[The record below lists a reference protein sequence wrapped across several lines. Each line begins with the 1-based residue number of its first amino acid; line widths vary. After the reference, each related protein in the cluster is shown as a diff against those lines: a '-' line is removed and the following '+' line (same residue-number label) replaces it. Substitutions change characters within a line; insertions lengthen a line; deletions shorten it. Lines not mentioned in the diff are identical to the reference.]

1 MGASTTKLV
10 GMVLLQAFTTGF
22 IGYGLGLGLAAIFG
36 NSVLRNGTP
45 PFYMPWQVPVFVG
58 VVIALIC
65 SFSAAIGVAKV
76 ARLEAAT
83 VFK

>member
-1 MGASTTKLV
+1 VSGCLV
-10 GMVLLQAFTTGF
+10 HHLHQQT
-22 IGYGLGLGLAAIFG
+22 
-36 NSVLRNGTP
+36 SH
-45 PFYMPWQVPVFVG
+45 G

>member
-1 MGASTTKLV
+1 M
-10 GMVLLQAFTTGF
+10 
-22 IGYGLGLGLAAIFG
+22 GLAALFG
-36 NSVLRNGTP
+36 NAVLGNGTP

-65 SFSAAIGVAKV
+65 CFSAAIGVAKV
-76 ARLEAAT
+76 ARLEAAV